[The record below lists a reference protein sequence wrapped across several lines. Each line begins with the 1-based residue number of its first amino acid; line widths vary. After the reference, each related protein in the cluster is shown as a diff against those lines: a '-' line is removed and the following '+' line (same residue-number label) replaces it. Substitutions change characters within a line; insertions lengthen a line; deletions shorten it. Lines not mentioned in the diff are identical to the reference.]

1 MGQRLMNEKEGKKSL
16 KVREKNEKEGKKSVQ
31 FNSPCCWQAKMKK

>member
-1 MGQRLMNEKEGKKSL
+1 MNEKEGKKSL